1 MGAAMLD
8 PITTAAIARKV
19 WQVIGIRGAIAIGL
33 ALALPIH
40 GCAEHRKGYR
50 EGVESVETRLKE
62 AEAESLKKAAVAA
75 RKADEAGEQ
84 RALVEA
90 ETRAADLKAIE
101 RAEAENTNA
110 LDGLF

>member
-1 MGAAMLD
+1 MFD
-8 PITTAAIARKV
+8 PITGAAIARKV
-19 WQVIGIRGAIAIGL
+19 WQAIGIRGTIAIGL
-33 ALALPIH
+33 AVALPIH

-50 EGVESVETRLKE
+50 EGVESVENRLKAAE
-62 AEAESLKKAAVAA
+62 AEALVKAAQAA
-75 RKADEAGEQ
+75 READKAGEQ